1 MTSQRLR
8 TACLALG
15 LALGVVGIVVP
26 LVYRPRAAAYIP
38 LDVTLGWSFIFAGW
52 LAWARRPDN
61 RTGMLMMLTGLVWFG
76 RYLDWWWRPLP
87 SLLSALAV
95 VLTLALVAHQFV
107 VFPSG
112 RARTRPERYL
122 VAAAYSLAV
131 GGFVLTRLFYEPVLT
146 LGCPSC
152 QPNLV
157 LVDAN
162 QRVLDLASDAVAV
175 LSIALGAAILSR
187 LLWRWWKATP
197 PARRV
202 LTPIVCAAPVVALV
216 VAINLVQGSF
226 GGLFSPAR
234 YSLMEWSTLVY
245 TLIPLAFLAGLLRTR
260 LHRTALAELVVELSR
275 TPPPDQVRDS
285 LARALGDPS
294 LQVGY
299 RTAGLPGWVDADGRA
314 FALPVE
320 GQARAFTVLEQHGE
334 PLAALVYDAS
344 LLGVAAFVDAA
355 AAAARLAL
363 ENGRLQ
369 AELRAQLVAV
379 RASRARIVAAGDAE
393 RRRLERDLHDGAQ
406 QRLLGLRLALQ
417 IARGRAKGDQELGQL
432 LADVDLE
439 LDGALDELRALARG
453 IHPAVL
459 TEEGLGP
466 ALETLCRRSSVPI
479 SLEALPRARLPA
491 QVEAA
496 AYFVASEAL
505 ANVAKHARASRVS
518 VAVSERNGR
527 LHVDVTDDG
536 VGGADPTGHG
546 LVGLRDRVEA
556 LSGSLLVDS
565 PRDQGTH
572 LHAELPC
579 G

>member
-1 MTSQRLR
+1 MTSSRLR
-8 TACLALG
+8 TAFLALG
-15 LALGVVGIVVP
+15 LALGVIGIVVP
-26 LVYRPRAAAYIP
+26 LLYRPRAAAYIP
-38 LDVTLGWSFIFAGW
+38 LDVTLGWSFVFAGW

-87 SLLSALAV
+87 NLLGAFAV

-107 VFPSG
+107 VFPYG
-112 RARTRPERYL
+112 RARTRLERFL
-122 VAAAYSLAV
+122 VGAAYGLAV
-131 GGFVLTRLFYEPVLT
+131 GGFALTRLFYEPEIRP
-146 LGCPSC
+146 GCGTC

-157 LVDAN
+157 LVDKN
-162 QRVLDLASDAVAV
+162 QRVLAFLGDTITV
-175 LSIALGAAILSR
+175 LSLALAAAILSR

-197 PARRV
+197 PARRA
-202 LTPIVCAAPVVALV
+202 LTPIVCAAPPVALV
-216 VAINLVQGSF
+216 VTINLVQGSF

-275 TPPPDQVRDS
+275 APLPDQVRDS

-299 RTAGLPGWVDADGRA
+299 RTAGLPGWIDADGRE

-320 GQARAFTVLEQHGE
+320 SETRAFTVLEQDGD
-334 PLAALVYDAS
+334 PVAALVYDAS
-344 LLGVAAFVDAA
+344 LLDDAAFVDAA
-355 AAAARLAL
+355 VAAARLAL
-363 ENGRLQ
+363 ENARLQ

-406 QRLLGLRLALQ
+406 QRLLGMRLALQ
-417 IARGRAKGDQELGQL
+417 LARGRAKEDEELAQL
-432 LADVDLE
+432 LADVDHE
-439 LDGALDELRALARG
+439 LDGTLDELRALARG

-466 ALETLCRRSSVPI
+466 ALETLCRRSTVPI

-491 QVEAA
+491 HVEAA
-496 AYFVASEAL
+496 AYFVTSEAL
-505 ANVAKHARASRVS
+505 ANVAKHARASRAS
-518 VAVSERNGR
+518 VAVRENNGR
-527 LHVDVTDDG
+527 VVVDVTDDG
-536 VGGADPTGHG
+536 VGGADPAGNG
-546 LVGLRDRVEA
+546 LVGLRDRVES
-556 LSGSLLVDS
+556 LSGNLLVES
-565 PRDQGTH
+565 PLGQGTH

-579 G
+579 A